1 MTNLIPAIDN
11 AVRAAALANGFADVS
26 ILSQMIRDRPGVMDA
41 GEWFLLSTKRHDG
54 AEWEFLGRRKSKDE
68 LVGLL
73 ENAAARNV
81 SSKR

>member
-41 GEWFLLSTKRHDG
+41 GEWFLLSTSATTGPNGNSWGGGKAKTSWWACWKMQLRG
-54 AEWEFLGRRKSKDE
+54 T
-68 LVGLL
+68 
-73 ENAAARNV
+73 
-81 SSKR
+81 